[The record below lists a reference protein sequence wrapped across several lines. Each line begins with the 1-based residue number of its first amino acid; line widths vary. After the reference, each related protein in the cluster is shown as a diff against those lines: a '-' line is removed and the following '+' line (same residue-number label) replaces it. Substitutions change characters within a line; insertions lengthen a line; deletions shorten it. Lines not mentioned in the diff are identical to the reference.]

1 MKARIY
7 KLKQGY
13 NILTSDNRLYSYTT
27 RRVKYIGKDGDN
39 WQPSG
44 VLVTDIPDHL
54 KQIFF
59 KLQQQSND

>member
-27 RRVKYIGKDGDN
+27 RRIKYIGKVGDN

-44 VLVTDIPDHL
+44 VLVKDIPDHL